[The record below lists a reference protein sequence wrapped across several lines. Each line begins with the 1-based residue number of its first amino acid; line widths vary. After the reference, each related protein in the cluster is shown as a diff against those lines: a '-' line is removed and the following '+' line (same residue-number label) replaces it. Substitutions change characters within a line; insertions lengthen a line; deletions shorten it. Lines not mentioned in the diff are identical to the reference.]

1 MEYILRKAIAEGK
14 IDLKTCKNPH
24 KINET
29 QKIQFLEQGLL
40 DLIKNRD
47 KQACALILQ
56 YYTQVYGPVSN
67 ETGEKIKKMLEDK
80 E

>member
-1 MEYILRKAIAEGK
+1 MEYILRKAISERK
-14 IDLKTCKNPH
+14 IDLKTTDSH
-24 KINET
+24 KINEI
-29 QKIQFLEQGLL
+29 QKKEFLEQGLL

-47 KQACALILQ
+47 KQACTLILQ

-67 ETGEKIKKMLEDK
+67 ETGEKIKHMLEAK

>member
-14 IDLKTCKNPH
+14 IDLKTTDSH

-47 KQACALILQ
+47 KQACAIILE
-56 YYTQVYGPVSN
+56 YYIQVYGTVSN
-67 ETGEKIKKMLEDK
+67 ETGEKIKQMLEAK